1 MNREAT
7 YINCMTGNAPSGASI
22 PITFD
27 NDRKA
32 LTSAL
37 GTVGLVEPEEAKVV
51 RIHDTLDLRE
61 VLASE
66 AYRPEVESR
75 SDLSLVEPPGEFD
88 GVRFQRRSTPLSP
101 KPALRVSREC
111 GARI

>member
-32 LTSAL
+32 LTSAF
-37 GTVGLVEPEEAKVV
+37 GTVGLVEPEQAKVV

-61 VLASE
+61 ILVSE
-66 AYRPEVESR
+66 AYLPEVESR
-75 SDLSLVEPPGEFD
+75 NDLSVVTPLKELEFD
-88 GVRFQRRSTPLSP
+88 SNGDLLPFV
-101 KPALRVSREC
+101 
-111 GARI
+111 